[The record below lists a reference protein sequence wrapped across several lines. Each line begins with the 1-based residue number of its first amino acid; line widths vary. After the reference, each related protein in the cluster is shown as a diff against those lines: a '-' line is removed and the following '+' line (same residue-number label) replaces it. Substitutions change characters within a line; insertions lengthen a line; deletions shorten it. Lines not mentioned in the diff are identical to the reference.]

1 MDAFFILANS
11 WLIPD
16 WPEWQLLA
24 MLVVISAL
32 EEHQL
37 NEGSKGGLMITKTRP
52 ILRCDPKEIAEA
64 LSTDLDCRS

>member
-37 NEGSKGGLMITKTRP
+37 NEGSKGGDDHQNETHP
-52 ILRCDPKEIAEA
+52 ALR
-64 LSTDLDCRS
+64 S